1 MFQGDINTMKPLMLR
16 IDLTRQ
22 IFQAEEIPPDVI
34 RKYIGGRGL
43 GAYYL
48 YQFVPAKIDPLGPQN
63 HLIFSAGLASGTG
76 LYFSSK
82 ACLNT
87 KSPQTRLYLDTV
99 TSGLLAEKIRQA
111 GFWMI
116 DIQGRAQ
123 SPTYLVIN
131 NQEVQFKDA
140 SAIWGLETAR
150 GQKEM
155 LQGAPA
161 GREAATV
168 GIGPAG
174 EQLLTYAGVFCDGEL
189 YRCAGRGGAGSVM
202 GSKKLK
208 GLVVLGDG
216 TVEPVDKARFAAVN
230 AEILKRTKEKKE
242 WADRWRR
249 YETAADLE
257 VMNGAGLMPTN
268 NWQRGQFSGYARIDK
283 STTPL
288 GWPEKGRS
296 CGKHCLTPGCREVI
310 VAEGPYKGAHCD
322 VEWEAVYAFGC
333 NNGIDKMDAIIAANQ
348 LCDEFGI
355 DTISTG
361 LSISFATEC
370 FEKGL
375 LGLPETGGLELK
387 FGDDQALITSIKKII
402 QQDEFGKF
410 LSKGTKW
417 MSQQIPGS
425 ADFAMHVKGLELG
438 GYECRGLNGQ
448 SIAFA
453 VSNRGGCHHAYGLP
467 ARAEIFDGTRLNI
480 KGKGEYVKQKAIHNM
495 LRDSVLVCMFTQVF
509 DNQILAEAISAVHG
523 EPLSL
528 EEVSLAGERIM
539 AMERLFNVREGISR
553 KDDTLPARLLK
564 EPKPDGP
571 TKGAVAPLKT
581 LLDEY
586 YTAVGYDLETGNPT
600 DATLKRLGIEK

>member
-1 MFQGDINTMKPLMLR
+1 MRPLLLK
-16 IDLTRQ
+16 IDLTKQ
-22 IFQAEEIPPDVI
+22 TYGTEEIPQDI
-34 RKYIGGRGL
+34 IKKYIGGRGI
-43 GAYYL
+43 GAFYL
-48 YQFVPAKIDPLGPQN
+48 YKSVPAKIDPLGPENQ
-63 HLIFSAGLASGTG
+63 LFFSAGAASGAG
-76 LYFSSK
+76 LFFSAK

-87 KSPQTRLYLDTV
+87 KSPQTGLYLDTI
-99 TSGLLAEKIRQA
+99 TSGILADEMRKA
-111 GFWMI
+111 GLWMI
-116 DIQGRAQ
+116 DIQGVAQ

-131 NQEVQFKDA
+131 NQDVQFKDA
-140 SAIWGLETAR
+140 SAIWGMETAR
-150 GQKEM
+150 GQQEM
-155 LQGAPA
+155 LRSLPA

-174 EQLLTYAGVFCDGEL
+174 EQLLTYAGVFCDGPL

-208 GLVVLGDG
+208 GMVVLGDG
-216 TVEPVDKARFAAVN
+216 KVEPADKARFAAVN
-230 AEILKRTKEKKE
+230 AEILKRTKEMKQ

-257 VMNGAGLMPTN
+257 VMNGVGLMPTR
-268 NWQRGQFSGYARIDK
+268 NWQGGQFEGWRKIDK
-283 STTPL
+283 STTPI

-296 CGKHCLTPGCREVI
+296 CGRHCLTPGCRDVTI
-310 VAEGPYKGAHCD
+310 TEGPYKGAHCD
-322 VEWEAVYAFGC
+322 IEWEAVYAFGC
-333 NNGIDKMDAIIAANQ
+333 NYGVDKMDAIIAANQ

-375 LGLPETGGLELK
+375 IGLKETGGVELR
-387 FGDDQALITSIKKII
+387 FGDDKALITMIKKIV
-402 QQDEFGKF
+402 QQDGFGKF
-410 LSKGTKW
+410 LSKGTRW
-417 MSQQIPGS
+417 MSQRIPGS
-425 ADFAMHVKGLELG
+425 EGFAMQVKGLELG

-480 KGKGEYVKQKAIHNM
+480 KGKGEYVKQMAIHNM
-495 LRDSVLVCMFTQVF
+495 LRDSVLVCMFTRVF
-509 DNQILAEAISAVHG
+509 DNQILAEAISAMRG
-523 EPLSL
+523 EPVSL

-539 AMERLFNVREGISR
+539 AMERLFNMQEGISR

-571 TKGAVAPLKT
+571 TRGTVAPLDA

-586 YTAVGYDLETGNPT
+586 YLAMGYDLKTGNPT
-600 DATLKRLGIEK
+600 EATLKRLGIEI